1 MRMIYC
7 YNKEQVQ
14 KCEIMLHHYLRWSCL
29 SVFGSS
35 FCIGSSKGFRG
46 GVTGRGLKCACG
58 MASSCG
64 GDVSLELLAFE
75 LPARKG
81 IGMKES
87 LEAEDGLVWSLLLE
101 RDRRGHFF
109 LGLSTVDLER
119 GLPMF
124 GSSPITDHLVADG
137 DIPSSRGDRW
147 SSNGTGDED
156 PERLLG
162 EFLPPCFR
170 LRMVLQRRGFELLKL
185 KFLSESSE
193 EDMRM
198 MGLWGTAGVRKVL
211 PISST

>member
-1 MRMIYC
+1 MRDTI
-7 YNKEQVQ
+7 
-14 KCEIMLHHYLRWSCL
+14 IMESRYRDVVSCHCLRWSCL
-29 SVFGSS
+29 RVLGSS

-64 GDVSLELLAFE
+64 GELSLELLAFE
-75 LPARKG
+75 LAARKG

-87 LEAEDGLVWSLLLE
+87 LGVVVWSLLLE

-109 LGLSTVDLER
+109 FGLSTVDLER

-124 GSSPITDHLVADG
+124 GNSPTTGRLFAGG

-147 SSNGTGDED
+147 SKNGTGDED

-198 MGLWGTAGVRKVL
+198 IGLWGTAGVRKVL